1 VGPGTFRRLMA
12 EHDGCAAA
20 ALDALPRIAAEAGID
35 DYAPCSEAAAARELE
50 AGRRAGAVPLLLG
63 HAPYPEALAA
73 LDDAP
78 PMLWARGRRD
88 LLSGGASAGAPTP
101 LVAMVGARNASSLGL
116 RMARALARGLG
127 EAGLVSVSGLAR
139 GIDAEA
145 HRAGLPTGTIAVV
158 AGGIDV
164 VYPQENAQLTEEI
177 AAEGLILS
185 EMPPGTRPQARHF
198 PRRNRIVAG
207 LAAALVVIEAAAKS
221 GSLITARAAGEA
233 GREVLAVPGHP
244 LDPRAAGCNRLIRDG
259 ATLVQGAQDVLDALA
274 PLLSGHAV
282 RPAQAALPLA
292 PAPSPARPRA
302 TAAPRAEGAV
312 QARAMA
318 RHRVTP
324 ERSAPPAEARHRLLA
339 ALSAAPA
346 AEDQVLRDTG
356 LPRAAFAA
364 ALTELELDGTVR
376 RSPGGLI
383 SRPG

>member
-1 VGPGTFRRLMA
+1 MA

-63 HAPYPEALAA
+63 RGPYPPALAA

-78 PMLWARGRRD
+78 PMLWARGRHD

-116 RMARALARGLG
+116 RMARSLARGLG

-145 HRAGLPTGTIAVV
+145 HRAALATGTIAVV

-164 VYPQENAQLTEEI
+164 IYPQENAQLTEEI
-177 AAEGLILS
+177 AAQGLILS

-259 ATLVQGAQDVLDALA
+259 ATLVQGVADVLDALA
-274 PLLSGHAV
+274 PLLAGDAV
-282 RPAQAALPLA
+282 RPAQPSLPLA
-292 PAPSPARPRA
+292 PEPLARQEPMRAQARPRA
-302 TAAPRAEGAV
+302 AAAPRAEGAV

-324 ERSAPPAEARHRLLA
+324 DRAPPPADARARLLD
-339 ALSAAPA
+339 ALSPSPA

-364 ALTELELDGTVR
+364 ALTELELDGSVR
-376 RSPGGLI
+376 RSPGGLL